1 MATRKVAVTEI
12 GVVSVFKVATII
24 SLVGFIAWMIAAV
37 LLYFGLSAAGV
48 VESMNSLIGGVGGDK
63 VIDMPFVLSAAG
75 LLGLLGVVFTAL
87 IAPLMAVI
95 YNSIADLVGGVDYTL
110 NQPGALR

>member
-12 GVVSVFKVATII
+12 GVVSVFKVATIV

-37 LLYFGLSAAGV
+37 LVYFGLSAAGV
-48 VESMNSLIGGVGGDK
+48 VESMNSLIGGVGGDQ

-87 IAPLMAVI
+87 IAPLLAVI

-110 NQPGALR
+110 RQTSGPR